1 MLESIVID
9 SCLMFKY
16 RYPKQITKFY
26 QTIIFVVLAVVLS
39 WLGVIGT
46 FNNTISKDRL
56 VARWEIYK
64 SNKVLEKTPN
74 NYNALVKLGINSYI
88 LRNYA
93 DALNAYERAVASY
106 PAGYVAWNNLGNVR
120 RDALSFAD
128 AEKAY
133 LEAIKIN
140 PNYIPA
146 YINLADLYTIWPQDQ
161 EGDKQKR
168 KILPLLQKGIKAN
181 PDNDQLQETLKA
193 YVSANK

>member
-1 MLESIVID
+1 
-9 SCLMFKY
+9 MFKY
-16 RYPKQITKFY
+16 RYPKKHAKVY
-26 QTIIFVVLAVVLS
+26 LVVAVVVVAIMFS
-39 WLGVIGT
+39 WLGTTGSLDNI
-46 FNNTISKDRL
+46 IRKDKL

-88 LRNYA
+88 LRNYT

-120 RDALSFAD
+120 RDSLSFVD

-168 KILPLLQKGIKAN
+168 KILPLLQ
-181 PDNDQLQETLKA
+181 
-193 YVSANK
+193 